1 MKENN
6 ELNKNYIEK
15 KYEDKNYDERNEY
28 DFYIKYFLHFAIG
41 TKYED
46 CIEITKQ
53 EYKELKKVLRKSTKA
68 MVEVFATYAVGFY
81 QDAETYV
88 VKEVDKDVYYCLFN
102 SQRYERNKRRHEL
115 ERHIDRYFK
124 QDNIKN
130 LADMENVENKVIK
143 QMESELIRNKLKLIL
158 TKKQIERL
166 YKKFVLGFSLSEMAQ
181 TENTDAAAILRSI
194 ERAIKNILKN
204 F

>member
-6 ELNKNYIEK
+6 ELNKNNIKK

-102 SQRYERNKRRHEL
+102 SQRYEKNKKRHEL

-130 LADMENVENKVIK
+130 LVDMENVENKVIK
-143 QMESELIRNKLKLIL
+143 QIESELIRNKLKLIL

-166 YKKFVLGFSLSEMAQ
+166 YKKFVLGFSLSEIAQ
-181 TENTDAAAILRSI
+181 TEDTDAAAILRSI

>member
-1 MKENN
+1 MKENK

-41 TKYED
+41 TKFED

-53 EYKELKKVLRKSTKA
+53 EYKELKKVLRKSIKA
-68 MVEVFATYAVGFY
+68 MVEVFTTYAVGFY

-88 VKEVDKDVYYCLFN
+88 IKEVDKDVYYCLFN
-102 SQRYERNKRRHEL
+102 SQRYERNKTRHEL

-130 LADMENVENKVIK
+130 LVDMENVENKVIK
-143 QMESELIRNKLKLIL
+143 QMESELIRDKLKSIL

-181 TENTDAAAILRSI
+181 MENTDAAAILRSI